1 MANIPNIYYPNENI
15 DTEILHDSKNHV
27 IVPDTVG
34 ITFNLEVESTDK
46 TSSIVNN
53 VSRAL
58 VKNKLIMLESKG
70 K

>member
-1 MANIPNIYYPNENI
+1 M
-15 DTEILHDSKNHV
+15 
-27 IVPDTVG
+27 PDTVG

-58 VKNKLIMLESKG
+58 VKKKLIMLESKG